1 MNILCRGLGPGGN
14 WGYRF
19 RRRRFGGRAAAEV
32 WLLHALC
39 FSLLAELRCFPLLII
54 INLGTSLQAHLFLL
68 ELEVFGD
75 NTELTVTGDQALL
88 NLEKAGIVNR
98 CR

>member
-1 MNILCRGLGPGGN
+1 MGLSAGT
-14 WGYRF
+14 
-19 RRRRFGGRAAAEV
+19 